1 MSVGQSV
8 IDKRVTREEVENFLF
23 LEAELLDQW
32 RLDEWEELLADDA
45 VYQIPSNDR
54 LDGTPRNSLF
64 IVADDRERIHQ
75 RILRVS
81 SPNCHAEYPRSR
93 TQRMISNVRITKAEG
108 ALLHVS
114 ANMVCHRF
122 RRDQRAYA
130 YVGALRYV
138 LRSVG
143 EALKIK
149 ERRVLLASEEL
160 GSLGSISFIL

>member
-1 MSVGQSV
+1 MSKSL
-8 IDKRVTREEVENFLF
+8 TRDDVENFLF

-32 RLDEWEELLADDA
+32 RLDEWEKLLDDDA
-45 VYQIPSNDR
+45 IYQIPSNDR

-64 IVADDRERIHQ
+64 IIADDRERIHQ
-75 RILRVS
+75 RILRIS

-93 TQRMISNVRITKAEG
+93 TQRMIGNVRIVETDG
-108 ALLHVS
+108 ALTHVA

-122 RRDQRAYA
+122 RRYERAYA

-138 LRSVG
+138 LRLTG
-143 EALKIK
+143 GTLKIK

>member
-8 IDKRVTREEVENFLF
+8 IRKPVTREAVENFLF

-32 RLDEWEELLADDA
+32 RLDEWEELLDDDA
-45 VYQIPSNDR
+45 IYQIPSNDR

-64 IVADDRERIHQ
+64 IIADDRERIHQ

-93 TQRMISNVRITKAEG
+93 TQRMISNVRISKTDG

-122 RRDQRAYA
+122 RRDQRATA

-138 LRSVG
+138 LRAAD
-143 EALKIK
+143 ETLKIK
-149 ERRVLLASEEL
+149 ERRVHLASEEL